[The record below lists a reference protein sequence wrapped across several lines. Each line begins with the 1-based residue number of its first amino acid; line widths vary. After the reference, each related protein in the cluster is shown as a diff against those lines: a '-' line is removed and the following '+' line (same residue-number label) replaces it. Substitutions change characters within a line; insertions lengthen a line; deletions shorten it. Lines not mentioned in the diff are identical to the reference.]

1 MFFVLDASVAL
12 RWLADDGSAKDR
24 EYAKQV
30 LRSILGT
37 EVIPYVPSH
46 WSLEIAHVL
55 ARSERKGVVTS
66 DMSND
71 FLNTLNAI
79 EFITDFE
86 TSSLAL
92 TSVLDHA
99 RSYGLSSYDAAY
111 LELALRLDCP
121 LATLDKDLRSAAEKA
136 GLKVL

>member
-1 MFFVLDASVAL
+1 
-12 RWLADDGSAKDR
+12 
-24 EYAKQV
+24 
-30 LRSILGT
+30 
-37 EVIPYVPSH
+37 
-46 WSLEIAHVL
+46 
-55 ARSERKGVVTS
+55 
-66 DMSND
+66 MSND

-86 TSSLAL
+86 TTSLAL
-92 TSVLDHA
+92 TSVLYHA

-121 LATLDKDLRSAAEKA
+121 LATLDKDLRNAAEKA